1 MQKNSSIIIPLLPMK
16 GMTIFPNMAMS
27 FPIMKKSLLDTLE
40 IAEQSLDGKVFIIT
54 QRDDNVQDPEEED
67 LYAIGTI
74 SVIKQILTLPGN
86 LTHVV
91 AEGKQRA
98 ILKSVKNTKGVLYGR
113 ITPIDEEF
121 YHTADDYTKATM
133 RLALEEYEDYLRFI
147 KNPTAME
154 VLDDAKET
162 PSPGE
167 LADYI
172 AAGMELSTPVKQQIL
187 EILQPEERLNFVLEH
202 LGEEHNILQL
212 KEEIRGKTKR
222 RVDKQQRNYYLR
234 EEMKVIQEEL
244 GEHESLATECEG
256 FEKKLN
262 KKNPPEQTKE
272 AIQKEINKLRKTSTS
287 SPESNV
293 SRNYIETLL
302 ALPYNE
308 SKKENTDL
316 KVAQKT
322 LDSDHYGLEKVKER
336 IMEFLAVRMNAPN
349 EVATILCFVG
359 PPGIGKTSIAKS
371 IAKSLNRAYVRM
383 SLGGVKDESEIR
395 GHRKTYVGAMT
406 GRILNAMKQAKVNN
420 PLILLDEIDKLSSTH
435 TGDPASALLE
445 VLDGEQNSTFRDHFA
460 EVPYDLSKVL
470 FMCTANALD
479 TIPRPLLDRM
489 EIITLNSY
497 THVEKFH
504 IAKDHLIKKQRDLH
518 GLKAKELKFAES
530 GIEAMIDLYTKEA
543 GVRQLERTIGKV
555 CRKVVLD
562 MMTNETKTITI
573 KKQNLE
579 TYLGGKKF
587 TQDEIFKEPQVGIV
601 RGLAWTSV
609 GGTTLSIEINTM
621 SGEGKFNFTGNIG
634 KVMSESAEVALAYI
648 RSQSD
653 RLDLPDD
660 FYKTTDIH
668 VHIPQGATPKDGP
681 SAGITMTTA
690 MLSAFTKKKIRN
702 DVAMTGEVT
711 IRGQVL
717 PIGGLQEKVLAA
729 KKVGIKHVILPYQN
743 EQDLLEIKEE
753 IREGMDFTLAKTMED
768 VLPIALGEGEQVWK

>member
-16 GMTIFPNMAMS
+16 GLTIFPNMAMS
-27 FPIMKKSLLDTLE
+27 FPVMKKSSLEALE
-40 IAEQSLDGKVFIIT
+40 IAEHSVDGRLFIVT
-54 QRDDNVQDPEEED
+54 QRDDDVMEPEEED
-67 LYAIGTI
+67 LYTIGTI

-113 ITPIDEEF
+113 ITPIDEDVFFE
-121 YHTADDYTKATM
+121 TNDYTKATM
-133 RLALEEYEDYLRFI
+133 RLALEQYTEYLRFI

-154 VLDDAKET
+154 VLEDARET
-162 PSPGE
+162 HFPGE

-172 AAGMELSTPVKQQIL
+172 AAGMELSTTMKQ
-187 EILQPEERLNFVLEH
+187 EILSMLHAEERLDFVLEQ
-202 LGEEHNILQL
+202 LSEERNILQL
-212 KEEIRGKTKR
+212 KEEIKGKTKT

-244 GEHESLATECEG
+244 GDRESLVAECEE
-256 FEKKLN
+256 FENQLT

-272 AIQKEINKLRKTSTS
+272 AIKKEINKLRKTSS
-287 SPESNV
+287 ASPESNV

-308 SKKENTDL
+308 MTKENTNL
-316 KVAQKT
+316 TAAQKI

-349 EVATILCFVG
+349 ETPTILCFVG

-371 IAKSLNRAYVRM
+371 IAKSLNRKYVRM

-406 GRILNAMKQAKVNN
+406 GRILNSMKQAKVVN

-445 VLDGEQNSTFRDHFA
+445 VLDLEQNATFRDHFA

-470 FMCTANALD
+470 FMCTANTLD
-479 TIPRPLLDRM
+479 SIPRPLLDRM

-504 IAKDHLIKKQRDLH
+504 IAKNHLIKKQRDLH
-518 GLKAKELKFAES
+518 GLKAKELKFS
-530 GIEAMIDLYTKEA
+530 DTGIEAMIEMYTKEA

-562 MMTNETKTITI
+562 MMTNETKTTTV

-579 TYLGGKKF
+579 TFLGGKKF
-587 TQDEIFKEPQVGIV
+587 TPDEIFKEPQVGIV

-621 SGEGKFNFTGNIG
+621 SGEGKFNFTGNVG

-648 RSQSD
+648 RSQSE
-653 RLDLPDD
+653 RLDLPED

-729 KKVGIKHVILPYQN
+729 KKIGIKHVILPHQN